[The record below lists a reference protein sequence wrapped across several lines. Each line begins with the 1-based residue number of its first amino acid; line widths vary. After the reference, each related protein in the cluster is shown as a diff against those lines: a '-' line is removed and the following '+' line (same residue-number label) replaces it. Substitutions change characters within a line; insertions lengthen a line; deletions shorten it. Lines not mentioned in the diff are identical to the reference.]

1 MQKSRFLP
9 QTGKRSLWIDAV
21 TEATVAH
28 TVNIKDQL
36 VVAFNLK
43 TTKCVE
49 CCMAGKSCLIVSW
62 QTLPI
67 FDVSSHR
74 TRLVARLML
83 SSPAK
88 LWCS

>member
-21 TEATVAH
+21 TEATVGH

-43 TTKCVE
+43 IPKRVE
-49 CCMAGKSCLIVSW
+49 CCTAGKSCLIVSW
-62 QTLPI
+62 QTLPS
-67 FDVSSHR
+67 FDVSCHR
-74 TRLVARLML
+74 VRLVPRLMC
-83 SSPAK
+83 SCPAT
-88 LWCS
+88 L